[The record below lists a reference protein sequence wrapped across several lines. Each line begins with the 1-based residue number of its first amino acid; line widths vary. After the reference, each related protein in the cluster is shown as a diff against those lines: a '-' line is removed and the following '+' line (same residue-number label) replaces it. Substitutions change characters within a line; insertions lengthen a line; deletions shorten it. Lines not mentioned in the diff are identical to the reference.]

1 VCIQSFFI
9 LVLIEFNINNQA
21 VIAKNFKL
29 VRKTL
34 RYKQVDIAK
43 ELGIRQHY
51 LSDIERGVK
60 NPSNV
65 LIKLFCCRFRVNENW
80 LLTGQGEMLDTDK
93 KASVDIVGKIEAIDA
108 LKEKGSITDTEF
120 HILKNKLLAPLK
132 GT

>member
-1 VCIQSFFI
+1 MCIQSFFI